1 MKNSKLY
8 TYVVVIRNENRRFIN
23 WTGFLLSLLSAL
35 LFTLEM
41 IESGR
46 IILPLFIGVVFIA
59 GVILYNIYRSRSENK
74 EISYSK
80 ALLIAAII
88 WTKMPY
94 GQWLI
99 FVFVV
104 LAFLE
109 YQAKL
114 PLEIGFSSR
123 QVVFNSLFRKRYA
136 WSDLSNVL
144 LKDGLL
150 TVDFQNNKLFQKLV
164 DDGENEATEEEFN
177 EWCRQHLVSTQAANP
192 N

>member
-1 MKNSKLY
+1 MKSNELY
-8 TYVVVIRNENRRFIN
+8 TYVVVIRNENRKFIN
-23 WTGFLLSLLSAL
+23 WTGFLLSCLSGV

-46 IILPLFIGVVFIA
+46 LILPLFIGVLFIA
-59 GVILYNIYRSRSENK
+59 GVMLYNFYRSRFQDK
-74 EISYSK
+74 DVSYSK
-80 ALLIAAII
+80 ALLISAII

-99 FVFVV
+99 FVFVL

-114 PLEIGFSSR
+114 PLEIGFSSH
-123 QVVFNSLFRKRYA
+123 QVVFNSLIRKRYA
-136 WSDLSNVL
+136 WSDIANVL

-150 TVDFQNNKLFQKLV
+150 TIDFLNNKLFQKLV
-164 DDGENEATEEEFN
+164 DDGENEASEEEFN
-177 EWCRQHLVSTQAANP
+177 EWCSRHLVNSQARFP

>member
-1 MKNSKLY
+1 MKNNELY

-23 WTGFLLSLLSAL
+23 WTGFLLSFLSAL

-46 IILPLFIGVVFIA
+46 VILPLLIGVLFIA
-59 GVILYNIYRSRSENK
+59 GVFIYNIYRARSENK
-74 EISYSK
+74 DVSYSK
-80 ALLIAAII
+80 ALLISAII

-94 GQWLI
+94 GEWLI
-99 FVFVV
+99 FVFVL

-114 PLEIGFSSR
+114 PLEIGFSSK
-123 QVVFNSLFRKRYA
+123 QVVFNSLIRKRYA
-136 WSDLSNVL
+136 WSDLTNVL

-150 TVDFQNNKLFQKLV
+150 SVDFQNNKLFQKLV

-177 EWCRQHLVSTQAANP
+177 DWCRKHLVHG
-192 N
+192 

>member
-1 MKNSKLY
+1 
-8 TYVVVIRNENRRFIN
+8 
-23 WTGFLLSLLSAL
+23 
-35 LFTLEM
+35 M

-46 IILPLFIGVVFIA
+46 IILPLSIGVAFIT
-59 GVILYNIYRSRSENK
+59 GVIIYNFFRSRSENK
-74 EISYSK
+74 DISYSK

-94 GQWLI
+94 AQWLI

-114 PLEIGFSSR
+114 PLEIGFSSK
-123 QVVFNSLFRKRYA
+123 QVVFNSLIRKRYA

-144 LKDGLL
+144 LKDGL
-150 TVDFQNNKLFQKLV
+150 
-164 DDGENEATEEEFN
+164 
-177 EWCRQHLVSTQAANP
+177 
-192 N
+192 

>member
-1 MKNSKLY
+1 LKNNELY

-123 QVVFNSLFRKRYA
+123 EVVFNSLFRKRYA

-177 EWCRQHLVSTQAANP
+177 EWCRQHLVSTAAANP